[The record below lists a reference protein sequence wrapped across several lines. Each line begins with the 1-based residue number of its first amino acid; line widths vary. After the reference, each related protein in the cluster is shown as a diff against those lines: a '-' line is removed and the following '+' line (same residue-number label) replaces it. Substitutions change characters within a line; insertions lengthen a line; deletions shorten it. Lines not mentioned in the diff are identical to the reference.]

1 MLVKEGAN
9 MDNVWLGCSGWSY
22 KEWVGAFYKVGEKS
36 MLTAYSRVFKTVEI
50 DSTFYRYPTK
60 GMVFG
65 WLRYTPQDFVFA
77 AKLPQLVTHEKKL
90 DPAKGVEQ
98 DLNKFL
104 ELMEPLQ
111 FNGKLACLLAQLPPG
126 LKFNLNLLESFFTL
140 FPTQFRLA
148 VEFRHPSWMN
158 PQMLNLLE
166 KYQVAYTAVD
176 EPLLPPEAHVTS
188 DIAYIR
194 WHGKGEQ
201 PWYNYHYKTE
211 ELKPWVPKVKAVAQ
225 RAKKVFGYFNNH
237 YHAYAVKNSLEM
249 AELLE
254 IITKE
259 QKAVKEKVGTYLETQ
274 LKAPPPK
281 PSMELT
287 AFMPEKIAG
296 MNLNDLLKV
305 FMDDSRI
312 KRAKEIKDNEVSI
325 EHASEDNVKAKVREY
340 RISIDVAQR
349 LILHD
354 CPDWSRCAPVR
365 QFCKHVGKAMM
376 SVPED
381 VAVGILKKI
390 GAEREDWEF
399 KPYVA

>member
-1 MLVKEGAN
+1 MVG
-9 MDNVWLGCSGWSY
+9 LGMGEILLGTSGWSY
-22 KEWVGAFYKVGEKS
+22 KEWVPAFYKQGEKS
-36 MLTAYSRVFKTVEI
+36 MLSAYSRVFRTVEI

-65 WLRYTPQDFVFA
+65 WLRYTKPDFIFT
-77 AKLPQLVTHEKKL
+77 AKLPKLITHTKKL
-90 DPAKGVEQ
+90 DPEQKVEE

-111 FNGKLACLLAQLPPG
+111 FNGKLGCLLAQLPPS
-126 LKFNLNLLESFFTL
+126 LKFNLNRMESFFAS

-148 VEFRHPSWMN
+148 VEFRHPSW
-158 PQMLNLLE
+158 LNSQTMQLLE
-166 KYQVAYTAVD
+166 KYKVAYTAVD
-176 EPLLPPEAHVTS
+176 EPLLPPEMNVTS

-201 PWYNYHYKTE
+201 PWYDYHYKTE
-211 ELKPWVPKVKAVAQ
+211 ELKPWVPKVKAAAQ
-225 RAKKVFGYFNNH
+225 KAEKVFGYFNNH

-249 AELLE
+249 AEMLAV
-254 IITKE
+254 ITEE
-259 QKAVKEKVGTYLETQ
+259 QKNAKKNVTQYIEAQ

-287 AFMPEKIAG
+287 AFMPEKIEH
-296 MNLNDLLKV
+296 MKFDDLLKV

-312 KRAKEIKDNEVSI
+312 ARARSIKDDEVVI
-325 EHASEDNVKAKVREY
+325 EKASEEDVEARVREY
-340 RISIDVAQR
+340 RVSINASSR

-354 CPDWSRCAPVR
+354 CPDWSRCAPVK
-365 QFCKHVGKAMM
+365 QFCKHVGKVMM
-376 SVPED
+376 LAPED
-381 VAVGILKKI
+381 VSVSILKQM
-390 GAEREDWEF
+390 GAERDKWQF